1 MALPL
6 SLKSLLAQL
15 RFEPFFGIHLLQ
27 SPGLLLK
34 LFHALDHGYM
44 HTGGNKSLATLRST
58 ISNALDKAG
67 SEGDL
72 FCIGDPSKV
81 LIVLVDQ
88 SK

>member
-1 MALPL
+1 
-6 SLKSLLAQL
+6 
-15 RFEPFFGIHLLQ
+15 
-27 SPGLLLK
+27 
-34 LFHALDHGYM
+34 M